1 MRLSKKKR
9 RDHIACTKETWRSR
23 TAFTTAIKPI
33 CRKELT
39 LATFVKLLDFR
50 VCQQYRPTTV
60 TAGLRPSRSPKPIS
74 PLPESGHCERQEAG
88 RGAPR
93 ADLIAAAGKQ
103 PCCAACSGKVAAL
116 SSVPRR

>member
-33 CRKELT
+33 CRKEVT

-50 VCQQYRPTTV
+50 VCQQYRRKADIPEGPPDIV
-60 TAGLRPSRSPKPIS
+60 LSAGVRSV
-74 PLPESGHCERQEAG
+74 H
-88 RGAPR
+88 
-93 ADLIAAAGKQ
+93 LIG
-103 PCCAACSGKVAAL
+103 
-116 SSVPRR
+116 